1 MAAWVKGGATDAGTA
16 IGAAVSLL
24 AKARAPVIA
33 GLSAD
38 VAAIRAAYD
47 LAGRIGASI
56 DTAGAVGTYA
66 ELGALSRVGAIT
78 STPAEAVGRADAVL
92 VIGAAP
98 WRTPLLK
105 RLSETKPTRGRASGS
120 DRALLALGAGADSSK
135 ATFSHP
141 AEDGLAEAV
150 ADLRAYGKGHLAGD
164 TPQAKLVAHLTAAQ
178 YGVLLYD
185 PAELGELGVEML
197 QGFAMELNE
206 TTRCFTLAM
215 SGADQDRAV
224 VPVAAWLTGQAPRSG
239 FGRRV
244 PEHDPWRFDVARQ
257 VAAGE
262 VDAVIWLAALPVDR
276 PDWLAAVPS
285 VALAAEAEASL
296 ADVVIAVGRP
306 GRDLGGVLWN
316 EQRAALTYW
325 PASAP
330 TDLPSAASVLGS
342 LRDRLAE
349 GRAASRSEPAC

>member
-16 IGAAVSLL
+16 IEAAVSLL

-66 ELGALSRVGAIT
+66 ELGALSRVGAMT

-92 VIGAAP
+92 VVGAAP
-98 WRTPLLK
+98 GRTPLMK
-105 RLSETKPTRGRASGS
+105 RLSETKPTRGRAAGS
-120 DRALLALGAGADSSK
+120 DRALLALGARADGSK
-135 ATFSHP
+135 ATLFQP
-141 AEDGLAEAV
+141 AEGGLAESV
-150 ADLRAYGKGHLAGD
+150 AELRAYAKGHLAGD
-164 TPQAKLVAHLTAAQ
+164 TPQAKLVAQLTAAQ
-178 YGVLLYD
+178 YVVLLYD
-185 PAELGELGVEML
+185 PAELGELGVGML
-197 QGFAMELNE
+197 QSFAMELNE
-206 TTRCFTLAM
+206 TTRCFTLAV

-224 VPVAAWLTGQAPRSG
+224 VPVAAWMTGQAPRSG

-262 VDAVIWLAALPVDR
+262 VDAVIWLAALPVPR

-285 VALAAEAEASL
+285 VGLVTEAQASF

-306 GRDLGGVLWN
+306 GQDLGGVFWN

-325 PASAP
+325 PATAP
-330 TDLPSAASVLGS
+330 TDLPSAASVLTA
-342 LRDRLAE
+342 LKDRLSD